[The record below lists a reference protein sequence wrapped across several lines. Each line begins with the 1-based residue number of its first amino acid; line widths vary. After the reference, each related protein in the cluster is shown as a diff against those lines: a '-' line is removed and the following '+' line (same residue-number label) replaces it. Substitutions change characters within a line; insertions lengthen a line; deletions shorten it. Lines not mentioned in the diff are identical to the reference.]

1 MTVAETKQPP
11 MMAPRAPVSP
21 GSESPDRSNTARQ
34 LDYRPDIDG
43 LRAIAVL
50 AVIAFHAFPAWVRG
64 GFVGVDVFFVI
75 SGYLIITILLS
86 GMERDSFRFSQFYM
100 RRIRRIFPALIVVLL
115 ACVVAGWLVL
125 FSSEYKA
132 LGKHVAGSAAFVSN
146 FVLWS
151 EAGYFDKAAAT
162 KPLLHIWSLGIEEQ
176 LYIVWPL
183 LLYLTWRFRTG
194 TLAFLLLLLLGSFA
208 LNVHMANTDFAADYY
223 SPLTRF
229 WQLVAGAVLAYLS
242 LYPPAQQWIRQRLS
256 PNAISWLGVAGAS
269 HAAANNV
276 KAICGL
282 LLVVTSVLMIDGTRG
297 YPGWWALLPVAGTYL
312 MIAAG
317 PNTWIG
323 NRVLATE
330 MLVAVGLI
338 SYPLYLWHWP
348 LLSFIRIVN
357 GTVPSAAAATPAIL
371 LSFVLAWLTYLLVEK
386 PLRFGKSAPIKASI
400 LFVAMGMIG
409 SAGYVIYANSG
420 FEFRNTGAEDVVAAA
435 HDYEISE
442 GLTLGNPDADETI
455 LVGDST
461 MEQYIPR
468 VRELIAQGMIDLKR
482 NWVIFDV
489 HGGCPPIPDIARDRN
504 PACAPFVDKV
514 LPTLD
519 NDKVKTVAL
528 TAWWTPEFTDAEYY
542 LRSDPAK
549 VMLRDSEAAQDR
561 ALDGFAALISH
572 LVGAGKRVFV
582 LLETPSSNIYD
593 PETLMPTGW
602 RRLLARPTIPQS
614 PTRSQMKN
622 FVGKTSDKIQRVAE
636 AAGARVIKPLDY
648 LCDSE
653 FCPIA
658 DKDGHLMS
666 TITGTFGSPTFA
678 IKRPTSIKYFFR
690 MWVPQC
696 RPTHRPRGSDN
707 LSQSILAA

>member
-1 MTVAETKQPP
+1 MT
-11 MMAPRAPVSP
+11 APRAPVSP
-21 GSESPDRSNTARQ
+21 GSESPGRPETIGQ
-34 LDYRPDIDG
+34 VDYRPDIDG

-50 AVIAFHAFPAWVRG
+50 AVIGFHAFPAWIRG

-75 SGYLIITILLS
+75 SGYLISTILLT
-86 GMERDSFRFSQFYM
+86 GMERGSFRFSQFYI

-115 ACVVAGWLVL
+115 ACMVAGWLVL
-125 FSSEYKA
+125 FSFEYKA

-146 FVLWS
+146 FVLWN
-151 EAGYFDKAAAT
+151 EAGYFDKAAET

-176 LYIVWPL
+176 FYIVWPL

-194 TLAFLLLLLLGSFA
+194 TLALLLLLLLGSFV
-208 LNVHMANTDFAADYY
+208 LNVRAAGIDPTADFF

-229 WQLVAGAVLAYLS
+229 WELMAGAVLAYLS
-242 LYPPAQQWIRQRLS
+242 LYPAVLQWISRRPS
-256 PNAISWLGVAGAS
+256 PKAFSWLGAAGAS
-269 HAAANNV
+269 YPTANDV

-282 LLVVTSVLMIDGTRG
+282 LLVVTAVLVIDGSKG

-323 NRVLATE
+323 NRLLATK

-357 GTVPSAAAATPAIL
+357 GTAPSAAAATLAIL
-371 LSFVLAWLTYLLVEK
+371 LSFALAWLTYLLVEK
-386 PLRFGKSAPIKASI
+386 PLRFGKSAPVKAAA
-400 LFVAMGMIG
+400 LLAVMAAIG
-409 SAGYVIYANSG
+409 LAGYVTYAKGG
-420 FEFRNTGAEDVVAAA
+420 FAFRNPGAEDLVAAA
-435 HDYEISE
+435 QDYEHSE
-442 GLTLGNPDADETI
+442 GLTLGNPDAPVTI

-461 MEQYIPR
+461 MGQYIPR
-468 VRELIAQGMIDLKR
+468 VRKLIEQSTVDLGR
-482 NWVIFDV
+482 SRIVFDLE
-489 HGGCPPIPDIARDRN
+489 GACPPIPDIASDQIRG
-504 PACAPFVDKV
+504 CAQFVDKV

-519 NDKVKTVAL
+519 GEKIKTVAL
-528 TAWWTPEFTDAEYY
+528 AAWWTPEFTDTRYY
-542 LRSDPAK
+542 LRSDPSK
-549 VMLRDSEAAQDR
+549 VLLRDSEAAQDR
-561 ALDGFAALISH
+561 ALDNFAALISH

-602 RRLLARPTIPQS
+602 RRLLARPKIPES
-614 PTRSQMKN
+614 PTRAQMEK
-622 FVGKTSDKIQRVAE
+622 FVGKISDKIQRVAE

-658 DKDGHLMS
+658 DKDGHFIYYNYGHLRQS
-666 TITGTFGSPTFA
+666 YVRDHATYIDQIFQPDVDHALPIDGSSA
-678 IKRPTSIKYFFR
+678 R
-690 MWVPQC
+690 
-696 RPTHRPRGSDN
+696 
-707 LSQSILAA
+707 